1 MKNKWMKKILVL
13 MMCGALAVPAA
24 GMAQPM
30 VAQATS
36 PATGREAATPS
47 PTPSPS
53 ASPDKTTESL
63 KDAKTNIA
71 AQLDDYYAALESSI
85 PDDKKSAAAGRDK
98 ESEDC
103 H

>member
-1 MKNKWMKKILVL
+1 MKNTWMKKVLVL

-36 PATGREAATPS
+36 PATGGAAVTPS
-47 PTPSPS
+47 PSPSPS

-71 AQLDDYYAALESSI
+71 AQLDD
-85 PDDKKSAAAGRDK
+85 
-98 ESEDC
+98 
-103 H
+103 

>member
-1 MKNKWMKKILVL
+1 MKNKWMKKVLVL

-36 PATGREAATPS
+36 PWVGPLHQC

-63 KDAKTNIA
+63 KDAKTNM
-71 AQLDDYYAALESSI
+71 
-85 PDDKKSAAAGRDK
+85 AGRSWTITTLHWSLPFRMIRNPRRRK
-98 ESEDC
+98 R
-103 H
+103 

>member
-36 PATGREAATPS
+36 PAAGDRKSVVRERVYV
-47 PTPSPS
+47 
-53 ASPDKTTESL
+53 L
-63 KDAKTNIA
+63 V
-71 AQLDDYYAALESSI
+71 
-85 PDDKKSAAAGRDK
+85 
-98 ESEDC
+98 
-103 H
+103 